1 MFSSRVAWRFL
12 MLDIVANKGNNSN
25 NNKGLI
31 KHDYQFVINKNLS
44 EEGFS
49 VILHFSVKEADRIIN
64 QNIQKPRRP

>member
-12 MLDIVANKGNNSN
+12 MLDIVANKGNN
-25 NNKGLI
+25 NKGLI
-31 KHDYQFVINKNLS
+31 KHDYQFVINKDLS

-49 VILHFSVKEADRIIN
+49 VILHLSVKEADRIIN